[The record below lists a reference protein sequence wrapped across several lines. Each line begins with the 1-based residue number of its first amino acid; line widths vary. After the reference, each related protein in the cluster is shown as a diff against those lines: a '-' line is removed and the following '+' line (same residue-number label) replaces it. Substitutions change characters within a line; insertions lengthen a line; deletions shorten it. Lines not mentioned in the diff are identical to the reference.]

1 VRIALGARRSGV
13 LWMVLRDALLPV
25 SAGLAVGLPL
35 AVAAARAVRA
45 VLDGVPAAGLGMLAS
60 TGAAL
65 LAVGTVAALAPARR
79 AARTDPMATVRQE

>member
-1 VRIALGARRSGV
+1 MMQRRSFLGLGALAPPALGE
-13 LWMVLRDALLPV
+13 
-25 SAGLAVGLPL
+25 
-35 AVAAARAVRA
+35 AARAVRA

>member
-1 VRIALGARRSGV
+1 MRIALGARRSGV

-35 AVAAARAVRA
+35 AVAAAR
-45 VLDGVPAAGLGMLAS
+45 LGMLAS